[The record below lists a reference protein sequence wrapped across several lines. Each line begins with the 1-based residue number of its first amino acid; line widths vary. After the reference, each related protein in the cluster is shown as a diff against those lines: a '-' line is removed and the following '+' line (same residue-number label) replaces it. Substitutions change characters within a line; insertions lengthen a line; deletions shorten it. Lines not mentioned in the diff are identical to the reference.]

1 MAQTVSREAW
11 GALTGLNG
19 PEILGFR
26 ACGLGFRIQGLGFM
40 AKSLG
45 L

>member
-11 GALTGLNG
+11 GALTRLNG
-19 PEILGFR
+19 TEILGFR
-26 ACGLGFRIQGLGFM
+26 VCALGFRIQGLGFM
-40 AKSLG
+40 AKSLR